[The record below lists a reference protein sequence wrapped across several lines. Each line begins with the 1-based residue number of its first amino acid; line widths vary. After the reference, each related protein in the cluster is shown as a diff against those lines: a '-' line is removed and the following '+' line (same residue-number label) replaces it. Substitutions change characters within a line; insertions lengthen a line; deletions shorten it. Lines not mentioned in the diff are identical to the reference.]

1 MCIPAVVFEYEDQEA
16 WLKAQKEK
24 EKKELP
30 IDRSWCAY
38 SGLPGVEAYV
48 KKDKE

>member
-1 MCIPAVVFEYEDQEA
+1 MCIPAVVFEYEDQED
-16 WLKAQKEK
+16 WLKTQKEK
-24 EKKELP
+24 KEELP